1 MPRTWTPVLCMLAL
15 LLLLPALPGCQRM
28 ELPSHTAWV
37 HWTFP
42 KRGEQL
48 RTLVEIHDDPGEDV
62 GLYLVPYSS
71 SIDGTN
77 FYYGI
82 QTNVHSEAE
91 GWSGKGLIFSRWGSM
106 DLADTRPGDGGWNV
120 ASDGEGEFVG
130 VRRNLDWEPGGYL
143 LTLERTE
150 ADGEADWFE
159 LRCTPMGTFETITI
173 GSLRFPRSHPN
184 ARASIDSEG
193 MAVTEVYSGVRR
205 PRDVPA
211 WHVDLAPSL
220 DGQKPTKAVSEYP
233 AFPYA
238 EFEAADVWYDEV
250 KGEVHMAFGAGIERS
265 HDPGELFSR

>member
-1 MPRTWTPVLCMLAL
+1 MPRTWPPVLCMLAL

-28 ELPSHTAWV
+28 ELPAHTAWV

-62 GLYLVPYSS
+62 GLYLVPYHSR
-71 SIDGTN
+71 IDGTG

-82 QTNVHSEAE
+82 QTDVHHPEQ
-91 GWSGKGLIFSRWGSM
+91 GTTGKGLIFSRWGTR
-106 DLADTRPGDGGWNV
+106 DLDEVRVAGDGFSQSAGY
-120 ASDGEGEFVG
+120 EGDFVG

-193 MAVTEVYSGVRR
+193 IAFTEVYCGVRR

-238 EFEAADVWYDEV
+238 EFEASDVWYDEER
-250 KGEVHMAFGAGIERS
+250 GEVHMAFGAGIERL
-265 HDPGELFSR
+265 HDPGELFRR